1 MAQSDGSNLRSK
13 RDNVRLERQKKKN
26 PTNVQ
31 RAKQLAQQYSNNYK
45 FDNTVRV
52 NTGGRKWYSGS
63 EPTGRETYAQMYR
76 VADGNQ
82 QKFNELEAKYNQER
96 RTIGSPVYNPYAD
109 ATNYKAIQALTDLG
123 YDLSKGVTRDW
134 LKQNMGILNDKR
146 TTNTGYNAAAP
157 TKTSSN
163 AQDASYWFQSL
174 LNAEERTEGAETE
187 LGTLAG
193 EVKYWTDRGYSDK
206 AILQKVRD
214 GFDAKYKTLNQM
226 DDDRLNGSA
235 TILNRAIDY
244 SGDDTIYGM
253 IWAARNGG
261 GSGNYFTDS
270 VKYTLGQ
277 GNSYVYN
284 AKSEAAR
291 DPSDYESYDPYS
303 GGSTMHDLNMRTGS
317 TRYDAAWLDAH
328 RDMLQSDD
336 GRKDFMAIQTAIETT
351 DKAKSELEA
360 LDAWVQ
366 KKIEYG
372 SSADEIEAGLRAQ
385 LEKPE
390 YSTLEKMEYYRKSGS
405 YIDLADSVDFTLPKY
420 IQKVRS
426 AVDARD
432 SEAEQAQAD
441 REAQDAQ
448 KRGLFER
455 VGTFF
460 TGNIGAADDV
470 ARASTAGTS
479 ADEMAKQYM
488 REQFGVELTGRL
500 TDAERAAFEDAM
512 GKATRAKMPGATDAE
527 IADANTAAGV
537 LMDVMSGVAADD
549 KRVRRADDAQNAQ
562 VDAGNAQERPAYE
575 NSIAY
580 RSVVGGQPEARE
592 GMQEMQPDNV
602 AYIQG
607 ADAAAQEKPGNA
619 SMNTPEAQSYMQMLR
634 GGEWDAAAYNWALNN
649 STNRAGLEAELV
661 RGIQDV
667 IAGRVRAED
676 AGLAGSWYNTFGGMV
691 ADRRT
696 MGTLAEYDSRS
707 AYGTRIR
714 DAILANQEAKDS
726 GAISKDDYV
735 RNLISLSSAAGVVR
749 GMTGGGDGDVL
760 SGVSVHRT
768 TDEEAED
775 VFEQYPVIA
784 RNVDEV
790 RMKCDEANAQ
800 TQAENDAIL
809 RNAQSET
816 AAAVRRIHAGEGTQ
830 KDYMRMGVALQGDAN
845 SVGANDALYA
855 QQKRDIADALNMD
868 ALRGKVTFS
877 TGSAE
882 TDSNMDPE
890 ALYNTGIQAYIQGV
904 SGIADAALESDMLVA
919 GACGMTLEEYYA
931 AFPEWARTSEQRVAE
946 AQAEY
951 DGVWSEFGRTIRGLA
966 QANDKLY
973 GDAEAEAG
981 AQNDAEKDGLGAY
994 DVVGLAT
1001 AKFSAGLDAGI
1012 AKTLDFWIYKG
1023 MSDEDSVLK
1032 LRNQYG
1038 NDAKAYR
1045 DDLSAYIE
1053 SLPEGSEERAQLQ
1066 AQLDTTDDP
1075 FTIGRSVGQLRSEQR
1090 ARGAEF
1096 NLAAIQGA
1104 VNQYGTKAQRLA
1116 VEMISSIQ
1124 SSITL
1129 MTETMAMGGGLAAS
1143 IIAAIPEGGEAA
1155 YDLAEETGDAQ
1166 TARLA
1171 GMLTTILNG
1180 VTEQYMLDSYM
1191 PESVGGKLTQ
1201 KVERAKAILAR
1212 NNIFSLAKNN
1222 PGKLAKI
1229 GEAFLSKIMVGAD
1242 NAVAEGVQEVV
1253 QSLGGS
1259 LITGAAELGAGVRT
1273 DVISLEELAEAGKAG
1288 LMGMVTSPFLSGVG
1302 AMADA
1307 ISPRGAQQYGPAEAL
1322 MEAAQARVDASYEG
1336 AIINDAIEA
1345 QATRQAVYEAA
1356 DELAAI
1362 EQSAEYAQAQQAQQD
1377 AQAAESA
1384 LRDAEN
1390 ENASAQQELAEAQ
1403 AAIAEM
1409 DDARK
1414 NADVFTEEMGGNI
1427 VAAAQRM
1434 QEARTRA
1441 QEAAQRLSEAMQREN
1456 EARQRAEQAQAVVQE
1471 MYNRSMNSAMER
1483 ARRAVID
1490 RFFAGDSEAAR
1501 AASENYLEKCAALN
1515 AARERL
1521 RDAQELLDM
1530 YAADSARG
1538 EITQAEFGAI
1548 IEECVDIEAEVDAA
1562 YSEMEAAYMQSPEG
1576 LIDRTRAN
1584 EVEAAA
1590 RRAQEAQAAAEAAPD
1605 NARAGMVAEQAK
1617 AELEAVTALQEMQDA
1632 RAEISR
1638 DLNSADAGVRKSA
1651 IERWKGMQQKAQD
1664 AVARADALKNAPVN
1678 AAQERLRAA
1687 IDQMRG
1693 YDSYDLLEA
1702 DSANHDSA
1710 IAAANELQAAMDAID
1725 AVDFARAFE
1734 DSLSQMSAEDVQ
1746 SVKRVIQAMQD
1757 VKPAEQIGW
1766 TDWSGNAKRGGEE
1779 TTAEKNP
1786 IEILDGLTR
1795 SLGTGYN
1802 PGGSML
1808 DAEGRRV
1815 SGSVAAFY
1823 DTISNA
1829 ITTRTDYA
1837 GDLRTSLHEFGHALQ
1852 NSLTGMRATQEMI
1865 DALPQDVQRAYGVDE
1880 LDAEA
1885 CAEFVTAYMYDRDMA
1900 VEIAGEEYVRAFEE
1914 MLRGNPKAAKAI
1926 RDARTQI
1933 ELWNNASVETKV
1945 DAMIRD
1951 AKDPKR
1957 GEIGNSLQRAVRSVE
1972 TKVFDLTAPA
1982 SMVSPEFRKRAL
1994 YMLHSANRADVS
2006 LNMYLIDP
2014 DGRRIGDSLAQRLY
2028 DAGVTEKD
2036 MQEVARFGLMRH
2048 ALDRAR
2054 EGKPV
2059 FNESDIPIADIRD
2072 YVARISKER
2081 PEIVAGADAFVSF
2094 WNDYVDAWYVGTG
2107 MVSPDVIAQ
2116 MRRTYPNYF
2125 PTYRVVEG
2133 KTPGFAIRR
2142 LSGKGSSLEV
2152 VDPIVKFVE
2161 MVQQMT
2167 AKVELNRLRQ
2177 KFDLEF
2183 REGGLGQIA
2192 ERVEEKA
2199 YRMNLDASAAR
2210 EAARAIEE
2218 QYNGDGELISDLY
2231 NELMLLENQTGYVD
2245 REDVVSGVDEQGVPF
2260 HYRIKDAAGKDFL
2273 NLLKGTSAK
2282 DAGTVMRAARKFK
2295 NTFTMLTTS
2304 ANPLFL
2310 LKNLMRDFQ
2319 STVNTGTHSLTYVDG
2334 AVRWMK
2340 AFSEVVG
2347 ESDRFREWKAMGGGE
2362 HTRYDTGWE
2371 KNELGKTSKQ
2381 LARALTRGGY
2391 DRKGNFKLRRGE
2403 LEAIVQ
2409 TMSFQD
2415 FNNAIEATSR
2425 YVEYAYGKHDL
2436 TTAEGRREAFMASQN
2451 VTTNFG
2457 TRGASKAVQGLTQVV
2472 PFMNAT
2478 LQGLNKDAHI
2488 VAGLFSSDAQT
2499 RANSARIVGKT
2510 LMNIGLTAALQYAIL
2525 RMFAGDEDD
2534 EDYAL
2539 LNQEMRAGN
2548 LIVPIPESI
2557 MRGLQD
2563 GIGFDR
2569 RFVRLPISQGP
2580 LAQGIYAVAL
2590 DAIANVADYSPLE
2603 LDLTRAATSILKDAA
2618 PDGSIFQAFIDMKN
2632 NTTWY
2637 GSPIETESMQKY
2649 SVRNRTRD
2657 DIPSFVQPIANF
2669 FGTSP
2674 AKMDYLMTQYSG
2686 FIGTLVMPLA
2696 SRGRYS
2702 GEMSVGDSLANLAR
2716 EVLSKYTLNP
2726 ASNNDLS
2733 ANYSSAKQAIVQIIN
2748 DGKTSKQ
2755 MGDIAYSADAQAAY
2769 DAAVALK
2776 AQFDDLDDEIN
2787 AQWAEYNDVR
2797 ASGLSDGEKSARMYD
2812 IRRNGIIPLQQEA
2825 MMLYDAYRMEFIDAD
2840 PIGLELLARLRNSD
2854 KPTM

>member
-13 RDNVRLERQKKKN
+13 QDNARLERQKKKN

-82 QKFNELEAKYNQER
+82 QRFQELEAQYEQER

-109 ATNYKAIQALTDLG
+109 ATNYKAIDGLTALG
-123 YDLSKGVTRDW
+123 YDLSSGVTRDW
-134 LKQNMGILNDKR
+134 LNANIGILNDKR
-146 TTNTGYNAAAP
+146 TTATGYNAAAP
-157 TKTSSN
+157 TKKSTD

-174 LNAEERTEGAETE
+174 LNAEERTESAEME
-187 LGTLAG
+187 LGELAT
-193 EVKYWTDRGYSDK
+193 EVKYWSDRGYSDK

-214 GFDAKYKTLNQM
+214 GFETKYKTLSQM

-235 TILNRAIDY
+235 TVLNRAIDY
-244 SGDDTIYGM
+244 SGDDTLYGM
-253 IWAARNGG
+253 IWAARNNG
-261 GSGNYFTDS
+261 GSGNYFADS

-277 GNSYVYN
+277 GNRYSAN
-284 AKSEAAR
+284 ADSEAAR

-303 GGSTMHDLNMRTGS
+303 GGSTMHELNMRTGT

-328 RDMLQSDD
+328 RDMLQTED
-336 GRKDFMAIQTAIETT
+336 GRKDYMAIQKAIDAT
-351 DKAKSELEA
+351 DKAKSELES
-360 LDAWVQ
+360 LDKWVQ
-366 KKIEYG
+366 SKLEYG
-372 SSADEIEAGLRAQ
+372 LSADEIEAGLRAQ

-405 YIDLADSVDFTLPKY
+405 YIDLADSVGFTLPKY
-420 IQKVRS
+420 IQRMRS
-426 AVDARD
+426 AVEARD
-432 SEAEQAQAD
+432 AEAEQAQAD

-448 KRGLFER
+448 KRGLLER

-460 TGNIGAADDV
+460 TGSIGAADDV
-470 ARASTAGTS
+470 ARASAAGTN

-488 REQFGVELTGRL
+488 REQFGVELTGKL

-527 IADANTAAGV
+527 IADANAAAGV

-549 KRVRRADDAQNAQ
+549 KRVRRADAAQDTQADANNAQ
-562 VDAGNAQERPAYE
+562 GIPAYE

-580 RSVVGGQPEARE
+580 RSVVGVKPEARE
-592 GMQEMQPDNV
+592 GMQEMRPDNV

-607 ADAAAQEKPGNA
+607 ADAAAQEKRGNA
-619 SMNTPEAQSYMQMLR
+619 SMNTPEAHSYMQMLR

-661 RGIQDV
+661 RGIRDV

-691 ADRRT
+691 ADRRM
-696 MGTLAEYDSRS
+696 MGTLAEYDSRG
-707 AYGTRIR
+707 AYGTRIQ

-768 TDEEAED
+768 TDEEAEA

-790 RMKCDEANAQ
+790 RRKCDEANAQ

-816 AAAVRRIHAGEGTQ
+816 AAAARRIHAGEGTQ
-830 KDYMRMGVALQGDAN
+830 EDYMRMGAALQGDAN

-868 ALRGKVTFS
+868 ALRGKVVFS

-882 TDSNMDPE
+882 TDASMDPE
-890 ALYNTGIQAYIQGV
+890 MLYNTGIQAYIQGV

-946 AQAEY
+946 AQTEY
-951 DGVWSEFGRTIRGLA
+951 DSVWSEFGRTIRGLA

-973 GDAEAEAG
+973 GDADADAD
-981 AQNDAEKDGLGAY
+981 AQSDDAKDGIGAY

-1023 MSDEDSVLK
+1023 MSNEDSVLK

-1053 SLPEGSEERAQLQ
+1053 SLPEGSDERAQLQ

-1075 FTIGRSVGQLRSEQR
+1075 FTIGRSIGQLRSEQR
-1090 ARGAEF
+1090 VKNAELD
-1096 NLAAIQGA
+1096 LAAIQGA
-1104 VNQYGTKAQRLA
+1104 VNQYGTKAQRFA
-1116 VEMISSIQ
+1116 VDMISSIQ

-1143 IIAAIPEGGEAA
+1143 IIAAIPEGGEVA

-1191 PESVGGKLTQ
+1191 PDSVGGKLTQ

-1212 NNIFSLAKNN
+1212 NNIFSLAKSD

-1259 LITGAAELGAGVRT
+1259 LISGTAEYGAGVRT
-1273 DVISLEELAEAGKAG
+1273 DVVSLDDLKEAGKAG

-1307 ISPRGAQQYGPAEAL
+1307 ISPRGAQQDGPAEAL
-1322 MEAAQARVDASYEG
+1322 VEAAQARVDTSYAG
-1336 AIINDAIEA
+1336 AIINDAVEA

-1356 DELAAI
+1356 EDLAAI
-1362 EQSAEYAQAQQAQQD
+1362 EQSAEYATAKQAEQAAQD
-1377 AQAAESA
+1377 AEGT
-1384 LRDAEN
+1384 LRE
-1390 ENASAQQELAEAQ
+1390 AEAEDANAQ
-1403 AAIAEM
+1403 NELEAATAELKAL
-1409 DDARK
+1409 DDARRET
-1414 NADVFTEEMGGNI
+1414 DTFTQNMGDAI
-1427 VAAAQRM
+1427 LKAAQRV
-1434 QEARTRA
+1434 QSARTLV
-1441 QEAAQRLSEAMQREN
+1441 ENAAQKLQSAMQNAKAAREN
-1456 EARQRAEQAQAVVQE
+1456 ADQANAVVQDA
-1471 MYNRSMNSAMER
+1471 YDRSMRSALER
-1483 ARRAVID
+1483 ARQAVID
-1490 RFFAGDSEAAR
+1490 QFFDGDSEAAR
-1501 AASENYLEKCAALN
+1501 AASENYLAKCAALN
-1515 AARERL
+1515 DARQAL
-1521 RDAQELLDM
+1521 LDAQQLVGM

-1538 EITQAEFGAI
+1538 EISQAEFGAI
-1548 IEECVDIEAEVDAA
+1548 IEECVELEAEVESA
-1562 YSEMEAAYMQSPEG
+1562 YAEMEAAYAQSPEG
-1576 LIDRTRAN
+1576 LADRAQADN
-1584 EVEAAA
+1584 IQAASV
-1590 RRAQEAQAAAEAAPD
+1590 RAQETQAAADAAPTD
-1605 NARAGMVAEQAK
+1605 ARAKMVAEQAD
-1617 AELEAVTALQEMQDA
+1617 AELKAAIAVQEMQDA
-1632 RAEISR
+1632 RPEISR
-1638 DLNSADAGVRKSA
+1638 DLGSADEGVRRSA
-1651 IERWKGMQQKAQD
+1651 IERWKNLQTAAQD
-1664 AVARADALKNAPVN
+1664 AAARADELKNAPVN
-1678 AAQERLRAA
+1678 AAQERLSDAVA
-1687 IDQMRG
+1687 QMKN
-1693 YDSYDLLEA
+1693 YDSYDLLDA
-1702 DSANHDSA
+1702 DSANHDAAISA
-1710 IAAANELQAAMDAID
+1710 ARELQAAMDAID
-1725 AVDFARAFE
+1725 AADAVQAFDAALAE
-1734 DSLSQMSAEDVQ
+1734 MTQEDVQ
-1746 SVKRVIQAMQD
+1746 SVQRTIQAMNGIQNAD
-1757 VKPAEQIGW
+1757 GTGW
-1766 TDWSGNAKRGGEE
+1766 VDWRGNARRSGEA
-1779 TTAEKNP
+1779 TTADRNP
-1786 IEILDGLTR
+1786 IEILDMLTR
-1795 SLGTGYN
+1795 SLGKGYN
-1802 PGGSML
+1802 PGGSMV
-1808 DAEGRRV
+1808 DNEGNRV
-1815 SGSVAAFY
+1815 SRATLGFY
-1823 DTISNA
+1823 NTIAKA

-1837 GDLRTSLHEFGHALQ
+1837 GDMSVALHEFGHALQ
-1852 NSLTGMRATQEMI
+1852 DSLDGLHATQAMI
-1865 DALPQDVQRAYGVDE
+1865 DALPSDVRNAYSNAE
-1880 LDAEA
+1880 LDGEA
-1885 CAEFVTAYMYDRDMA
+1885 CAEFVTAYMYDRDLA
-1900 VEIAGEEYVRAFEE
+1900 VQNAGEDFVQAFEE
-1914 MLRGNPKAAKAI
+1914 MLRENRKVDNAI

-1945 DAMIRD
+1945 DAMIKD

-1957 GEIGNSLQRAVRSVE
+1957 GQIGNFLQRAVRSLE

-1982 SMVSPEFRKRAL
+1982 SMVSPEFRERAL
-1994 YMLHSANRADVS
+1994 YTLHSANRADVS
-2006 LNMYLIDP
+2006 LNMYMIDP
-2014 DGRRIGDSLAQRLY
+2014 DGRRIGKSLAQRLY
-2028 DAGVTEKD
+2028 DAGVTAED
-2036 MQEVARFGLMRH
+2036 MPEVARFGLMRH

-2059 FNESDIPIADIRD
+2059 FNENEIPIADIRD
-2072 YVARISKER
+2072 YVARVTNER

-2125 PTYRVVEG
+2125 PTYRIVEG

-2167 AKVELNRLRQ
+2167 AKVERNRLRQ
-2177 KFDLEF
+2177 EFDREF

-2199 YRMNLDASAAR
+2199 YRMNVDATAVR

-2218 QYNGDGELISDLY
+2218 QYDGDGELISDLY

-2273 NLLKGTSAK
+2273 NLLKGTNAN
-2282 DAGTVMRAARKFK
+2282 DAGEVMRLARKFK

-2304 ANPLFL
+2304 ANPLFA
-2310 LKNLMRDFQ
+2310 LKNAMRDFQ
-2319 STVNTGTHSLTYVDG
+2319 STVNTGSHSLTYVDG

-2347 ESDRFREWKAMGGGE
+2347 KSDRFREWKAMGGGE

-2391 DRKGNFKLRRGE
+2391 DRKGNFKLRRRV
-2403 LEAIVQ
+2403 LEAFVQ

-2436 TTAEGRREAFMASQN
+2436 TTAEGRREAFMASQD

-2457 TRGASKAVQGLTQVV
+2457 TRGASKAVQALTQIV

-2499 RANSARIVGKT
+2499 RADSARKAGKT

-2548 LIVPIPESI
+2548 LIIPIPESI
-2557 MRGLQD
+2557 MRGLQN

-2569 RFVRLPISQGP
+2569 KFVRLPVSQGP

-2590 DAIANVADYSPLE
+2590 DAMANVADYSPLE
-2603 LDLTRAATSILKDAA
+2603 LDLTRAATSILKDAV

-2637 GSPIETESMQKY
+2637 GSPIETDSMQKY

-2674 AKMDYLMTQYSG
+2674 AKMDYLITQYSG
-2686 FIGTLVMPLA
+2686 FIGTLLMPLA

-2702 GEMSVGDSLANLAR
+2702 GEMSVGDSLKNLAR
-2716 EVLSKYTLNP
+2716 EVLSKYTLSP
-2726 ASNNDLS
+2726 ASNNDMS
-2733 ANYSSAKQAIVQIIN
+2733 TNYSSAKQAIAQIIN

-2787 AQWAEYNDVR
+2787 ALWAEYNDVH
-2797 ASGLSDGEKSARMYD
+2797 ASRLSDGDKSARMYN
-2812 IRRNGIIPLQQEA
+2812 IRRYRIIPLQQEA